1 MLVYHVADWD
11 RSKRKEDFMTRIQRV
26 LLALATMV
34 VASVPAWAAFIK
46 GQVRYE
52 DGRFAERIV
61 VRLRSDKIAFQTEAT
76 TDTQGKFDFDGLSPS
91 TYHLTIEGQGVRPY
105 ESVIDIT
112 MSKMSYEQI
121 TLKFAK
127 DRSAGAVPPEGPG
140 GSLSADSIPAAA
152 RKEYDEG
159 QKAINEKK
167 DADAATKHFRKA
179 IQLYGKYSEAYLA
192 LGLLYMDLGKF
203 DDAQPALQAA
213 NDITPTAPGGYLAL
227 GTMYNAQ
234 KKYDDAEKALTHGLE
249 LKPDVPDGQY
259 ELAKTYWA
267 TGKWQDAEPHAQKAV
282 ALAPGMAPP
291 HVLLGNIALR
301 KQDPLGA
308 VKEFQE
314 YLRLDP
320 KGPMAAGV
328 SQMIQKIEASQ
339 KK

>member
-1 MLVYHVADWD
+1 MVRMNSMIAFAMLVLVSTSPFVRGQI
-11 RSKRKEDFMTRIQRV
+11 RSGGGK
-26 LLALATMV
+26 LAG
-34 VASVPAWAAFIK
+34 FIR
-46 GQVRYE
+46 GQIRYE
-52 DGRFAERIV
+52 DGRLADHVV
-61 VRLRSDKIAFQTEAT
+61 VRLRSDAVSFQTEVT
-76 TDTQGKFDFDGLSPS
+76 SDPQGKFDFEGLGPS

-105 ESVIDIT
+105 ESVLDISVSN
-112 MSKMSYEQI
+112 MAYEQI

-127 DRSAGAVPPEGPG
+127 DRNSGAVPPEGPG
-140 GSLSADSIPAAA
+140 GSLSADSIPGTA

-159 QKAINEKK
+159 QKSLEAKNAE
-167 DADAATKHFRKA
+167 AATKHFRKA
-179 IQLYGKYSEAYLA
+179 IQLYSKYSEAYLA

-203 DDAQPALQAA
+203 EDAQPALQAA
-213 NDITPTAPGGYLAL
+213 NEITPTAPGGYLAL

-234 KKYDDAEKALTHGLE
+234 KKYDEAEKALTHGLE
-249 LKPDVPDGQY
+249 LKADVPDGQY

-282 ALAPGMAPP
+282 ALAPSMAPV

-328 SQMIQKIEASQ
+328 SQMIQKIEAGQ

>member
-1 MLVYHVADWD
+1 M
-11 RSKRKEDFMTRIQRV
+11 
-26 LLALATMV
+26 
-34 VASVPAWAAFIK
+34 
-46 GQVRYE
+46 
-52 DGRFAERIV
+52 
-61 VRLRSDKIAFQTEAT
+61 T
-76 TDTQGKFDFDGLSPS
+76 TDTQGKFDFEGLGPS

-105 ESVIDIT
+105 ESVLDIS
-112 MSKMSYEQI
+112 MSNMAYEQI

-127 DRSAGAVPPEGPG
+127 DRNIGAVPPEGPG
-140 GSLSADSIPAAA
+140 GSLSADSVPPAA

-159 QKAINEKK
+159 QKAINDKK
-167 DADAATKHFRKA
+167 
-179 IQLYGKYSEAYLA
+179 
-192 LGLLYMDLGKF
+192 
-203 DDAQPALQAA
+203 
-213 NDITPTAPGGYLAL
+213 TPTRRRSISAKRSSFTASIPRLIWPLGCFTWISASLMMPSPRFWPPMRLPRQLPAVTL
-227 GTMYNAQ
+227 PSGTMYNAQ

-249 LKPDVPDGQY
+249 LKADVPDGQY

-282 ALAPGMAPP
+282 ALAPNMAPP

-328 SQMIQKIEASQ
+328 CADDSEDRGESEEVGN
-339 KK
+339 

>member
-11 RSKRKEDFMTRIQRV
+11 RAKRKENFMTRIQRV

-34 VASVPAWAAFIK
+34 VASVPAWAGFIK

-121 TLKFAK
+121 TLKLL
-127 DRSAGAVPPEGPG
+127 RGPNPSAVPPEGPG
-140 GSLSADSIPAAA
+140 SSLSVDAIPAGA
-152 RKEYDEG
+152 RKEFEQG
-159 QKAINEKK
+159 QKALENK
-167 DADAATKHFRKA
+167 DADSGIKHFRKA

-203 DDAQPALQAA
+203 EDAQPALQAA
-213 NDITPTAPGGYLAL
+213 NDITPTAPGGYFAL

-234 KKYDDAEKALTHGLE
+234 KKYDEAEKALTKGLE
-249 LKPDVPDGQY
+249 LKSDVPEGQY

-282 ALAPGMAPP
+282 TLAPTMAPA

-328 SQMIQKIEASQ
+328 SQMIQKIEANQ

>member
-1 MLVYHVADWD
+1 MV
-11 RSKRKEDFMTRIQRV
+11 RV
-26 LLALATMV
+26 KHSLIAFAVLALVSTSTFVRGQIRSGGTKLAG
-34 VASVPAWAAFIK
+34 FIR
-46 GQVRYE
+46 GQIRYE
-52 DGRFAERIV
+52 DGRLADHVV
-61 VRLRSDKIAFQTEAT
+61 VRLRSDAVSFQTEMT
-76 TDTQGKFDFDGLSPS
+76 TDPQGKFDFEGLGPS
-91 TYHLTIEGQGVRPY
+91 TYRLTVEGQGFRPY
-105 ESVIDIT
+105 ESVLDISVSN
-112 MSKMSYEQI
+112 MAYEQI

-127 DRSAGAVPPEGPG
+127 DRNSEAVPPEGSG
-140 GSLSADSIPAAA
+140 GSLSADSIPPAA

-159 QKAINEKK
+159 QKALNDKK
-167 DADAATKHFRKA
+167 DAEAGIKHFRKA
-179 IQLYGKYSEAYLA
+179 IQLYSKYSEAYLA

-203 DDAQPALQAA
+203 DDAQPALQVA
-213 NDITPTAPGGYLAL
+213 NEITPTAPGGYFAL

-234 KKYDDAEKALTHGLE
+234 KKYEDAEKALTHGLE
-249 LKPDVPDGQY
+249 LKSDVPDGQY

-282 ALAPGMAPP
+282 ALDPAKAPP

-320 KGPMAAGV
+320 KGPMAPGV

>member
-1 MLVYHVADWD
+1 MIRWRYLLVAIGVL
-11 RSKRKEDFMTRIQRV
+11 V
-26 LLALATMV
+26 LLVMSMFVQGQMKSGQSKLSCT
-34 VASVPAWAAFIK
+34 IR

-52 DGRFAERIV
+52 DGKLADRVV
-61 VRLRSDKIAFQTEAT
+61 VRLRSDAVAFQTEMM
-76 TDTQGKFDFDGLSPS
+76 TDQQGKFDFSGLGPT

-105 ESVIDIT
+105 ESYLDVS
-112 MSKMSYEQI
+112 MSHMAYEQI
-121 TLKFAK
+121 TLRFAK
-127 DRSAGAVPPEGPG
+127 DRASSSVPPEGPG
-140 GSLSADSIPAAA
+140 ASIGADIPTAAK
-152 RKEYDEG
+152 KEFDEG
-159 QKAINEKK
+159 QKAANDKK
-167 DADAATKHFRKA
+167 DADAAIKHYKKA
-179 IQLYGKYSEAYLA
+179 IQLYSKYSEAYLA
-192 LGLLYMDLGKF
+192 MGLLYLDLGKF

-213 NDITPTAPGGYLAL
+213 NDITPTAPGGYFAL

-234 KKYDDAEKALTHGLE
+234 KKYDEAEKALTKGLE
-249 LKPDVPDGQY
+249 LKSDVPEGQY

-282 ALAPGMAPP
+282 ALAPTMAPP

-320 KGPMAAGV
+320 KGPMATGV
-328 SQMIQKIEASQ
+328 SQMIQKIEANG

>member
-1 MLVYHVADWD
+1 MI
-11 RSKRKEDFMTRIQRV
+11 RIQRV
-26 LLALATMV
+26 LLALAVMF
-34 VASVPAWAAFIK
+34 VATVPARAAFIK

-52 DGRFAERIV
+52 DGRFADRIV
-61 VRLRSDKIAFQTEAT
+61 VRLRSDRIAFQTEAT

-105 ESVIDIT
+105 ESFIDIT
-112 MSKMSYEQI
+112 VSKMSYEQI
-121 TLKFAK
+121 TLKFTK
-127 DRSAGAVPPEGPG
+127 DRNAAVPPEGPG
-140 GSLSADSIPAAA
+140 GAVSADSIPGPAK
-152 RKEYDEG
+152 KEFEDG
-159 QKAINEKK
+159 QKALDKK
-167 DADAATKHFRKA
+167 DADGAIKHFRKA

-227 GTMYNAQ
+227 GTMYNAE
-234 KKYDDAEKALTHGLE
+234 KKYDEAEKALTHGLE
-249 LKPDVPDGQY
+249 LKADVPDGQY

-282 ALAPGMAPP
+282 ALAPNMAPP

-320 KGPMAAGV
+320 KGPMAPGV

>member
-1 MLVYHVADWD
+1 MIRVKHSLIAFTMLVLV
-11 RSKRKEDFMTRIQRV
+11 STST
-26 LLALATMV
+26 LALGQMKSGQSQLAC
-34 VASVPAWAAFIK
+34 FIR

-52 DGRFAERIV
+52 DGSLADNIV
-61 VRLRSDKIAFQTEAT
+61 VRLRSDAVAFQTEVT
-76 TDTQGKFDFDGLSPS
+76 TDRQGKFDFSGLGPS

-105 ESVIDIT
+105 ESVLDVS
-112 MSKMSYEQI
+112 MSHMAYEQI

-127 DRSAGAVPPEGPG
+127 DRPIAAVPPEGPNA
-140 GSLSADSIPAAA
+140 SVNVDIPSAAK
-152 RKEYDEG
+152 KEFDEG
-159 QKAINEKK
+159 QKSVNEKK
-167 DADAATKHFRKA
+167 DADAAIKHYRKA

-213 NDITPTAPGGYLAL
+213 NEITPTAPGGYLAL

-234 KKYDDAEKALTHGLE
+234 KKYDDAEKALTKGLE
-249 LKPDVPDGQY
+249 LKSDVPDGQY

-282 ALAPGMAPP
+282 ALAPSMAPP

>member
-1 MLVYHVADWD
+1 MA
-11 RSKRKEDFMTRIQRV
+11 
-26 LLALATMV
+26 
-34 VASVPAWAAFIK
+34 
-46 GQVRYE
+46 
-52 DGRFAERIV
+52 
-61 VRLRSDKIAFQTEAT
+61 
-76 TDTQGKFDFDGLSPS
+76 
-91 TYHLTIEGQGVRPY
+91 
-105 ESVIDIT
+105 
-112 MSKMSYEQI
+112 YEQI

-127 DRSAGAVPPEGPG
+127 DRNAGAVPPEGPG
-140 GSLSADSIPAAA
+140 GTLSADSIPGAA

-159 QKAINEKK
+159 QKALDNK
-167 DADAATKHFRKA
+167 DAEAGIKHFRKA

-192 LGLLYMDLGKF
+192 LGLLYMDLGKL

-213 NDITPTAPGGYLAL
+213 NEITPTAPGGYLAL
-227 GTMYNAQ
+227 GTLYNAQ

-249 LKPDVPDGQY
+249 LKADVPDGQY

-282 ALAPGMAPP
+282 ALAPNMAPP

-320 KGPMAAGV
+320 KGPMAGGV

>member
-1 MLVYHVADWD
+1 MLRMKHSVIAFGILLSLSLPAVVQGQMKSGA
-11 RSKRKEDFMTRIQRV
+11 SKLSCTIR
-26 LLALATMV
+26 
-34 VASVPAWAAFIK
+34 

-52 DGRFAERIV
+52 DGKLADHVV
-61 VRLRSDKIAFQTEAT
+61 VRLRSDAVSFQTEMT
-76 TDTQGKFDFDGLSPS
+76 TDQQGKFDFSGLGPS

-105 ESVIDIT
+105 ESYLDVS
-112 MSKMSYEQI
+112 MSHMAYEQI
-121 TLKFAK
+121 TLRFAK
-127 DRSAGAVPPEGPG
+127 DRPGAGIPPEGPG
-140 GSLSADSIPAAA
+140 ASIGADIPAAA
-152 RKEYDEG
+152 RKEFEDG
-159 QKAINEKK
+159 QKAADEKK
-167 DADAATKHFRKA
+167 DADAAIKHYRKA
-179 IQLYGKYSEAYLA
+179 IQLYSKYSEAYLA
-192 LGLLYMDLGKF
+192 MGLLYMDLGKF
-203 DDAQPALQAA
+203 DEAQPALQTASE
-213 NDITPTAPGGYLAL
+213 ITPTAPGGYLAL

-234 KKYDDAEKALTHGLE
+234 KKYEEAEKALTKGLE
-249 LKPDVPDGQY
+249 LKSDVAQGQY

-282 ALAPGMAPP
+282 AIEPTMAPP

-328 SQMIQKIEASQ
+328 SQMIQKIEANQ

>member
-1 MLVYHVADWD
+1 MAKVHRLA
-11 RSKRKEDFMTRIQRV
+11 MAIAV
-26 LLALATMV
+26 LTV
-34 VASVPAWAAFIK
+34 ITVPAWAAFIR

-52 DGRFAERIV
+52 DGRFADRIV
-61 VRLRSDKIAFQTEAT
+61 VRLRSDKIAYQDEQT
-76 TDTQGKFDFDGLSPS
+76 TDPQGKFDFDGLTPS
-91 TYHLTIEGQGVRPY
+91 TYHLTIEGQGVRSY

-112 MSKMSYEQI
+112 VSKMSYEQI
-121 TLKFAK
+121 TLRFAK
-127 DRSAGAVPPEGPG
+127 DRNPAAVPPEGAG
-140 GSLSADSIPAAA
+140 ASVGADIPPAA

-159 QKAINEKK
+159 QKAANEKK
-167 DADAATKHFRKA
+167 DAEAAIMHYRKA

-203 DDAQPALQAA
+203 DDAQPAFQAA
-213 NDITPTAPGGYLAL
+213 NDITPTAPGGYFAL

-234 KKYDDAEKALTHGLE
+234 KKYDEAEKALTKGLE
-249 LKPDVPDGQY
+249 LKSDVPEGQY

-282 ALAPGMAPP
+282 TLAPTMAPA

-328 SQMIQKIEASQ
+328 SQMIQKIEANQ

>member
-1 MLVYHVADWD
+1 MVRTKHSLLVFGMLVFLAMSTFVQGQMKSGA
-11 RSKRKEDFMTRIQRV
+11 SKLSCTIR
-26 LLALATMV
+26 
-34 VASVPAWAAFIK
+34 

-52 DGRFAERIV
+52 DGKLADRIV
-61 VRLRSDKIAFQTEAT
+61 VRLRSDVVAFEAEMT
-76 TDTQGKFDFDGLSPS
+76 TDQQGKFEFAGLGPT

-105 ESVIDIT
+105 ESVLDVS
-112 MSKMSYEQI
+112 MSHMAYEQI

-127 DRSAGAVPPEGPG
+127 DRNVVAVPPEGPG

-152 RKEYDEG
+152 RKEFDEG
-159 QKAINEKK
+159 QKSLDAK

-179 IQLYGKYSEAYLA
+179 IQLYSKYSEAYLA

-213 NDITPTAPGGYLAL
+213 NEITPTAPGGYFAL

-249 LKPDVPDGQY
+249 LKADVPDGQY

-282 ALAPGMAPP
+282 ALAPSMAPP

-301 KQDPLGA
+301 RQDPLGA

>member
-1 MLVYHVADWD
+1 MVRAKDSLIIFAV
-11 RSKRKEDFMTRIQRV
+11 
-26 LLALATMV
+26 LALVSLSTFVQGQIRSGGSKLAG
-34 VASVPAWAAFIK
+34 FIR
-46 GQVRYE
+46 GQIRYE
-52 DGRFAERIV
+52 DGRLADHIV
-61 VRLRSDKIAFQTEAT
+61 VRLRSDAVSFQTEMT
-76 TDTQGKFDFDGLSPS
+76 SDPQGKFDFEGLGPT

-105 ESVIDIT
+105 ESVLDIS
-112 MSKMSYEQI
+112 MSGMAYEQI

-127 DRSAGAVPPEGPG
+127 DRPIAAVPPEGPNATVG
-140 GSLSADSIPAAA
+140 ADIPAAA
-152 RKEYDEG
+152 RKEFDEG
-159 QKAINEKK
+159 QKAINDKK
-167 DADAATKHFRKA
+167 DADSATKHYRKA

-192 LGLLYMDLGKF
+192 LGLLYLELGKF
-203 DDAQPALQAA
+203 DDAQAALQAA
-213 NDITPTAPGGYLAL
+213 NEITPTAPGGYLAL

-282 ALAPGMAPP
+282 ALAPTLAPP

>member
-1 MLVYHVADWD
+1 
-11 RSKRKEDFMTRIQRV
+11 MTRIQRSW
-26 LLALATMV
+26 LAVAILI

-52 DGRFAERIV
+52 DGRLADHV
-61 VRLRSDKIAFQTEAT
+61 VIRLRSDKIAYQTELT
-76 TDTQGKFDFDGLSPS
+76 TDPQGKFDFDGLPPS
-91 TYHLTIEGQGVRPY
+91 TYHLTIEGQGFRPY

-121 TLKFAK
+121 TLKLARDPK
-127 DRSAGAVPPEGPG
+127 ANAVPPEGPG
-140 GSLSADSIPAAA
+140 GSVSVDSIPAAA

-159 QKAINEKK
+159 QKAINDKK
-167 DADAATKHFRKA
+167 DAEAGIKHFRKA

-213 NDITPTAPGGYLAL
+213 NEITPTAPGGYFAL

-249 LKPDVPDGQY
+249 LKADVPSGQY
-259 ELAKTYWA
+259 ELAKAYWA

-282 ALAPGMAPP
+282 ALDPTMAPA

-301 KQDPLGA
+301 KQDPMGA

-320 KGPMAAGV
+320 KGPMAGGV

-339 KK
+339 PK

>member
-1 MLVYHVADWD
+1 MLSSRNLWVTFTV
-11 RSKRKEDFMTRIQRV
+11 
-26 LLALATMV
+26 LALVSNPTFV
-34 VASVPAWAAFIK
+34 RGQIK
-46 GQVRYE
+46 SGQSQFGGFVRGQIRYE
-52 DGRFAERIV
+52 DGRLADHIV
-61 VRLRSDKIAFQTEAT
+61 VRLRSDAVAFQTEMT
-76 TDTQGKFDFDGLSPS
+76 SDPQGKFEFSGLGPS

-105 ESVIDIT
+105 ESVIDIS
-112 MSKMSYEQI
+112 MSHMAYEQI
-121 TLKFAK
+121 TLKFSK
-127 DRSAGAVPPEGPG
+127 DRNAGAVPPEGPG
-140 GSLSADSIPAAA
+140 GSVSAGSIPPAA
-152 RKEYDEG
+152 RKEFDEG
-159 QKAINEKK
+159 QKAINDKRDPE
-167 DADAATKHFRKA
+167 AATKHYRKA
-179 IQLYGKYSEAYLA
+179 IQLYSKYSEAYLA

-213 NDITPTAPGGYLAL
+213 NEITPTAPGGYFAL

-249 LKPDVPDGQY
+249 LKADPDGQY

-282 ALAPGMAPP
+282 ALAPSMAPP

>member
-1 MLVYHVADWD
+1 MVRMKHSLIAFAMLVLISTSTFVRCQI
-11 RSKRKEDFMTRIQRV
+11 RSGGTK
-26 LLALATMV
+26 LAG
-34 VASVPAWAAFIK
+34 FIR
-46 GQVRYE
+46 GQIRYE
-52 DGRFAERIV
+52 DGRLADHVV
-61 VRLRSDKIAFQTEAT
+61 VRLRSDAVSFQTEVT
-76 TDTQGKFDFDGLSPS
+76 SDPQGKFDFEGLGPS

-105 ESVIDIT
+105 ESVLDIS
-112 MSKMSYEQI
+112 MSGMAYEQI

-127 DRSAGAVPPEGPG
+127 DRNAAAVPPEGPT
-140 GSLSADSIPAAA
+140 GSLNADSIPAGA
-152 RKEYDEG
+152 RKEFEQG
-159 QKAINEKK
+159 QKALENK
-167 DADAATKHFRKA
+167 DADAGVKHFRKA

-213 NDITPTAPGGYLAL
+213 NEITPTAPGGYFAL

-249 LKPDVPDGQY
+249 LKADVPDGQY

-282 ALAPGMAPP
+282 ALAPTKAPP

-320 KGPMAAGV
+320 KGPMAGGV
-328 SQMIQKIEASQ
+328 AQMIQKIEASQ

>member
-1 MLVYHVADWD
+1 MV
-11 RSKRKEDFMTRIQRV
+11 RV
-26 LLALATMV
+26 KHSLIAFAMLALISISTFARGQIRSGGTKL
-34 VASVPAWAAFIK
+34 AGFIR
-46 GQVRYE
+46 GQIRYE
-52 DGRFAERIV
+52 DGKLADHIV
-61 VRLRSDKIAFQTEAT
+61 VRLRSDAVSFQTEMT
-76 TDTQGKFDFDGLSPS
+76 SDPQGKFDFEGLGPS

-105 ESVIDIT
+105 ESVLDLS
-112 MSKMSYEQI
+112 MSGMAYEQI
-121 TLKFAK
+121 TLKYAK
-127 DRSAGAVPPEGPG
+127 DRTDGAVPPEGPG
-140 GSLSADSIPAAA
+140 GSLSADSVPLAA

-159 QKAINEKK
+159 QKAINDKK
-167 DADAATKHFRKA
+167 DADTATKHFRKA
-179 IQLYGKYSEAYLA
+179 IQLYSKYSEAYLA

-213 NDITPTAPGGYLAL
+213 NDLTPTAPGGYFAL

-249 LKPDVPDGQY
+249 LKADVPDGQY

-282 ALAPGMAPP
+282 ALAPSMAPP

>member
-1 MLVYHVADWD
+1 MARFY
-11 RSKRKEDFMTRIQRV
+11 RFV
-26 LLALATMV
+26 LTIAILAL
-34 VASVPAWAAFIK
+34 VAVPAWAAFIR

-52 DGRFAERIV
+52 DGRFADRVV
-61 VRLRSDKIAFQTEAT
+61 VRLRSDKIAFQDERTA
-76 TDTQGKFDFDGLSPS
+76 DSQGKFDFDGLTPS
-91 TYHLTIEGQGVRPY
+91 TYHLTIEGQGIRPY

-112 MSKMSYEQI
+112 VSKMSYEQI
-121 TLKFAK
+121 TLKFSK
-127 DRSAGAVPPEGPG
+127 DRNAVVPPEVPG
-140 GSLSADSIPAAA
+140 ATVGADIPPAA
-152 RKEYDEG
+152 RKEYEEG
-159 QKAINEKK
+159 QKAANEQK
-167 DADAATKHFRKA
+167 DADAAIKHYRKA
-179 IQLYGKYSEAYLA
+179 IQLYNKYSEAYLA

-203 DDAQPALQAA
+203 GDAQPALQAA
-213 NDITPTAPGGYLAL
+213 NEITPTAPAGYLAL

-234 KKYDDAEKALTHGLE
+234 KKYDEAEKALTKGLE
-249 LKPDVPDGQY
+249 LKSDVAQGQY

-282 ALAPGMAPP
+282 AIEPTMAPA

-320 KGPMAAGV
+320 KGPMASGV
-328 SQMIQKIEASQ
+328 SQMIQKIEAGQ

>member
-1 MLVYHVADWD
+1 ML
-11 RSKRKEDFMTRIQRV
+11 RSLRY
-26 LLALATMV
+26 LSALCL
-34 VASVPAWAAFIK
+34 VASALPSWAGFIR
-46 GQVRYE
+46 GQVRFD
-52 DGRFAERIV
+52 DGRFADHIV
-61 VRLRSDKIAFQTEAT
+61 VRLRSDRIDFDSEMQT
-76 TDTQGKFDFDGLSPS
+76 DIQGKFDFDGVPLNV
-91 TYHLTIEGQGVRPY
+91 YHLIIEGQGFRRF
-105 ESVIDIT
+105 EEVIDIS
-112 MSKMSYEQI
+112 MSKMAYESI
-121 TLKFAK
+121 TLHVDK
-127 DRSAGAVPPEGPG
+127 DHGTPVPPEGPG
-140 GSLSADSIPAAA
+140 GSISADSIPGAA
-152 RKEYDEG
+152 RKEYEEG

-167 DADAATKHFRKA
+167 DADAGVKHYRKA
-179 IQLYGKYSEAYLA
+179 IQIYGKYSEAYLA
-192 LGLLYMDLGKF
+192 LGLLYMELGKF
-203 DDAQPALQAA
+203 DDAQSALQAA

-259 ELAKTYWA
+259 ELAKTFWA

-282 ALAPGMAPP
+282 ALAPNMAPP

-308 VKEFQE
+308 IKEFQE

-320 KGPMAAGV
+320 KGPMAGGV

>member
-1 MLVYHVADWD
+1 
-11 RSKRKEDFMTRIQRV
+11 
-26 LLALATMV
+26 LALAIAILALIT
-34 VASVPAWAAFIK
+34 APAWAAFIR

-52 DGRFAERIV
+52 DGRFADRVV
-61 VRLRSDKIAFQTEAT
+61 VRLRSDKIAYQTELT
-76 TDTQGKFDFDGLSPS
+76 TDSQGKFDFDGLTPS

-112 MSKMSYEQI
+112 VSKMSYEQI

-127 DRSAGAVPPEGPG
+127 DRNAVVPPEGPG
-140 GSLSADSIPAAA
+140 GSLGAEIPPAA
-152 RKEYDEG
+152 RKQYDEG
-159 QKAINEKK
+159 QKAANEKK
-167 DADAATKHFRKA
+167 DAEGAIKHYRNA
-179 IQLYGKYSEAYLA
+179 IQLYNKYSEAYLA

-203 DDAQPALQAA
+203 DDAQSALQAA

-227 GTMYNAQ
+227 GAMYNAQ
-234 KKYDDAEKALTHGLE
+234 KKYNEAEKALTKGLE
-249 LKPDVPDGQY
+249 LKSDVPEGQY

-282 ALAPGMAPP
+282 ALAPTMAPP

-320 KGPMAAGV
+320 KGPMATGV
-328 SQMIQKIEASQ
+328 SQMIQKIEANG